1 MNKSIYLYDG
11 SFINLLNLIYK
22 LYKNKIIPLDIKDT
36 NYQVNLFDNVINLN
50 IENNDKIINKII
62 DNLGIAIFNTMYK
75 LYLSNDNNKELLIY
89 YFFGYSLKY
98 KNKIFYL
105 RNNELITKCLKI
117 SKYVGNENHK
127 YKGFLRFKELDNN
140 ILYGEISPINNVLP
154 LLVNHFKE
162 RLSNEL
168 WIIKDT
174 KRNTLAI
181 YDRNEVY
188 IVDAN
193 DVKIKIN
200 NYSNNEK
207 QIQDL
212 WKTFYKTVAIKER
225 KNELCRMNFIPKRYW
240 KYIIEMGDEYEKS
253 N

>member
-1 MNKSIYLYDG
+1 M
-11 SFINLLNLIYK
+11 LILEIEKKKQIIESVPKGTK

-62 DNLGIAIFNTMYK
+62 DNLGVAIFNTMYK

-162 RLSNEL
+162 RPSNEL

-188 IVDAN
+188 IVNAN

-212 WKTFYKTVAIKER
+212 WKTFYKTIAIKER
-225 KNELCRMNFIPKRYW
+225 KNELCRMNFMPKRYW